1 MYSCSRNQRLFSQ
14 RGSRKYL
21 HLCHPHPRRG
31 RWASKNQRPSLGSHG
46 SVTVLKISYAD
57 IRMNDPVWNLSS
69 FFFFSSLETGFHVSP
84 GWLECFLKL
93 RMTLIILASTS
104 HELGL
109 QVYVWLVLGIK
120 LRVSCMLGK
129 YLQLLS
135 GPLRVL
141 SCLLAVGHRV
151 PSQGRRG

>member
-1 MYSCSRNQRLFSQ
+1 MIPYGIF
-14 RGSRKYL
+14 
-21 HLCHPHPRRG
+21 P
-31 RWASKNQRPSLGSHG
+31 A
-46 SVTVLKISYAD
+46 
-57 IRMNDPVWNLSS
+57 